1 MAADEL
7 FDQFYQS
14 IGLDQV
20 KISQKEFSIE
30 NSIEKERENFVNI
43 LKNHNFTNFFVLNLK
58 LF

>member
-1 MAADEL
+1 MAADEP

-30 NSIEKERENFVNI
+30 NSIEKERENLVNF